1 VGKKQVA
8 IARHLAMQLEVNV
21 MIINA
26 DYKCARPVEWLCVLA
41 TFVGLM
47 KNLLPPRQSAEG
59 KKGGKQEKR
68 GHSIVCRK
76 NDFSAFLLN
85 QPS

>member
-8 IARHLAMQLEVNV
+8 IAKHLAMQLDVNA

-26 DYKCARPVEWLCVLA
+26 DYKCAWPVEWLCVLA

-47 KNLLPPRQSAEG
+47 KNILLPRQ
-59 KKGGKQEKR
+59 
-68 GHSIVCRK
+68 
-76 NDFSAFLLN
+76 
-85 QPS
+85 